1 MIKKKIQ
8 FSYFAPLRGGG
19 RHLFFHVSTIQF
31 SLFRLWVF
39 SLFYYF
45 VHPNGGKKKG
55 DDDITFCQAPF
66 CVFNE
71 LSKSPPPF
79 LVHLCERGNARQERN
94 K

>member
-1 MIKKKIQ
+1 M
-8 FSYFAPLRGGG
+8 LLWGGG
-19 RHLFFHVSTIQF
+19 GAIFSSMYPPYNFPFLGFGSFRSFTILST
-31 SLFRLWVF
+31 
-39 SLFYYF
+39 
-45 VHPNGGKKKG
+45 PMGEKKKG